1 MCSEWKEIENINEG
15 DIIYFMNGMSECMW
29 ITRIDVYFSTTNDIE
44 FQGRKIKRVLEETRK
59 NFCVKLINR
68 KTFM

>member
-44 FQGRKIKRVLEETRK
+44 FQERKIKRVLEETRK